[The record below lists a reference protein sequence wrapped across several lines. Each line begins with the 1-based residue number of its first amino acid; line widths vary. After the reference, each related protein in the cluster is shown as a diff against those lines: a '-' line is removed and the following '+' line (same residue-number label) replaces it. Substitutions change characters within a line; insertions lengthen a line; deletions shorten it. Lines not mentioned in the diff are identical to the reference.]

1 MVKSCQYIFS
11 GDTGDRQG
19 EGLDRRKYYHIINDY
34 SSAATVRGPGGRKNF
49 GKQGS
54 RRGHRG
60 EFFRKNIDNFP
71 KASYTYKVKIWAV
84 LA

>member
-1 MVKSCQYIFS
+1 MVKSYRYDLR
-11 GDTGDRQG
+11 GDTGAGQG
-19 EGLDRRKYYHIINDY
+19 EGLDRGKYYHIINDY

-60 EFFRKNIDNFP
+60 EFFRKNIDIFP
-71 KASYTYKVKIWAV
+71 RASYTYKVKIWAV